1 MRALRRTSLRL
12 ALLLALVMAA
22 GAFSAAS
29 PAPAAHAAIAQPAE
43 SRCVETCVNVPS
55 TPQAAAQ
62 KLMEYYNSGALV
74 IEWAER
80 DIIPAEIQPIANGT
94 ISQNPQCNID
104 LRTLQTLVIMIRN
117 YGSVQVSDLNRHCA
131 NDGVATCASNPT
143 SRHCTPPGATT
154 AMDLTYIGSLRT
166 RGNDGATNI
175 LLSFLDSFM
184 PPGSRAGQAANSDG
198 CGAYGMPALSNIS
211 RFADYCTH
219 IHVDFGSTT
228 AGLRGLTTRW
238 TTS

>member
-1 MRALRRTSLRL
+1 MRTFRRTTFRV
-12 ALLLALVMAA
+12 AFLLAAALVA
-22 GAFSAAS
+22 GVFSAAS
-29 PAPAAHAAIAQPAE
+29 PASPVPSAQAALAQPAE

-62 KLMEYYNSGALV
+62 RLLDYYNSGALV

-80 DIIPAEIQPIANGT
+80 DIVPRELQPIANGT
-94 ISQNPQCNID
+94 ISQSPQCNID
-104 LRTLQTLVIMIRN
+104 LRTLQTLVIIIRN
-117 YGSVQVSDLNRHCA
+117 FGSVQVSDLNRHCA

-143 SRHCTPPGATT
+143 SRHCTPAGAPN

-166 RGNDGATNI
+166 RGNDGPTNI
-175 LLSFLDSFM
+175 LLPFLDSFM

-198 CGAYGMPALSNIS
+198 CGAYWMPPLSNIS

-228 AGLRGLTTRW
+228 AGLRGLTTR
-238 TTS
+238 